1 MVHLVKNV
9 QPKIL
14 ADNADKWTKEY
25 LDCIAR
31 GVKPSKTLATAY
43 NKPEIKKAL
52 EEETHGKCAYCESKV
67 KHISPGDI
75 EHILP
80 KNKNARPDLCFVWDN
95 LTFACEDCNSS
106 GKHDYYEPDLPL
118 INPYVDYPEN
128 HFEAFGPMVFHVF
141 GDERA
146 FATNITLEL
155 NRPKLVDRR
164 REQIINIDILL
175 TTWAER
181 PEGDPLKKVLEN
193 QLHKAYEK
201 DKEFSFVIKGYLFSR
216 GFPVVNESI

>member
-95 LTFACEDCNSS
+95 LTFACEDCNRS

-128 HFEAFGPMVFHVF
+128 HFKAFGPMVQEKL
-141 GDERA
+141 GDSRA
-146 FATNITLEL
+146 YATRATLDL
-155 NRPKLVDRR
+155 NRTPLMEKRVERI
-164 REQIINIDILL
+164 ESVKTLL
-175 TTWAER
+175 TVWATI
-181 PEGDPLKKVLEN
+181 PESDPLKKVSEKE
-193 QLHKAYEK
+193 LHKEYGK
-201 DKEFSFVIKGYLFSR
+201 DKEFSFVIKYYLDGM
-216 GFPVVNESI
+216 GFPVINESI